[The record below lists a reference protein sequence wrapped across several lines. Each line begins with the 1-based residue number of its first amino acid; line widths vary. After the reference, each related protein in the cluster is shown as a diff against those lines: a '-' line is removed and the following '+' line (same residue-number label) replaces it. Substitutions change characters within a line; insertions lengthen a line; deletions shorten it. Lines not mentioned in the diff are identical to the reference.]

1 MTVFAACVKSRIMI
15 DFKQL
20 IPAETYLGDPFV
32 LAGRHLLG
40 AYLCSEIGGCFTA
53 GMITELEVYIG
64 SCDKACHAYPNKKT
78 PRTAVMFRPGGCA
91 YVFFVYG
98 MYNQFNVV
106 AGPEGEANAV
116 LIRALE
122 PVAGIETMKTRRQ
135 TENLQNLTT
144 GPGKLCQALGITA
157 REHSGVLLNRPP
169 LWIARGQGDYPYA
182 AVPRVGIDYAEE
194 YKDKPWRF
202 YIKGSKFISRP

>member
-1 MTVFAACVKSRIMI
+1 MPDYNLK
-15 DFKQL
+15 
-20 IPAETYLGDPFV
+20 IPLSVY
-32 LAGRHLLG
+32 AGNAFEVAVEHLLG
-40 AYLCSEIGGCFTA
+40 AYLCSNVGGRFCA

-64 SCDKACHAYPNKKT
+64 SCDKACHAYPNKLT
-78 PRTAVMFRPGGCA
+78 PRTKTMFRAGGCA

-106 AGPEGEANAV
+106 VSPTGEANAV

-122 PVAGIETMKTRRQ
+122 PVAGLETMMERRKTSQ
-135 TENLQNLTT
+135 IENLTT
-144 GPGKLCQALGITA
+144 GPGQLCQALGITA
-157 REHSGVLLNRPP
+157 KEHDGINLSGDEIWLARRERR
-169 LWIARGQGDYPYA
+169 WDYC